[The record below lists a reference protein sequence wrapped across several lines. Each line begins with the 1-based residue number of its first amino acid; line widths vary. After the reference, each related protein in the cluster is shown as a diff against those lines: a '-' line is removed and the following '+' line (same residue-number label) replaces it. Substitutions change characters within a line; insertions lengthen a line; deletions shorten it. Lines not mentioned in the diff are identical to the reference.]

1 MANRFPLIVNEV
13 SKKIEELVSG
23 DNLDLSGNNI
33 IISSD
38 TGSGKYLTSDGTA
51 VSWGTP
57 GDVYLTQTQ
66 TLTNKTLTSA
76 IISGSQNTLSN
87 IPNNALSNSSIS
99 VNGTQ
104 ISLGGTVV
112 TPNDN
117 TTYAIS
123 ATDGLNA
130 TQKIVRL
137 TAGGSGTGTD
147 DVTIAVGA
155 PQSVPA
161 GSNAVALE
169 ISRAGDVIT
178 IAGSAPDADTITT
191 LQAAQG
197 GAAQTGAMK
206 ISGSGSTTVTQ
217 NAATNTIDVSSVYVD
232 TITRLRATSGQA
244 YASGDF
250 TFLATGATTV
260 AQGIDGNNDPTI
272 TFDSTNTV
280 TRVKGGTAGTLVS
293 GDVNILGG
301 TNVTVT
307 QAGNDV
313 TIASQDNDTVT
324 RLASGS
330 NAVTAG
336 DFKIAAAGASTVTQA
351 TVGGVTTIT
360 VSSVNSDTGASL
372 TASNGVLLSGLDFQ
386 LKNAANLTG
395 NTVMKWDSGNFQLA
409 DSLITDNGSTVTIGG
424 DLVVNGTQTI
434 LNTTTLEVEDNLIE
448 LRKGN
453 NISGA
458 DGGIQL
464 NRTTDGSG
472 NTTAYQRLEWYES
485 GAYWRSWDGS
495 VSRRFVTEGETQTL
509 TNKTLTSPICTNP
522 SLGAATA
529 TSVNGLQITSTASG
543 VLSITSGKTLDVQ
556 RDVTLTTDNAVAAVS
571 ANLRSGGN
579 VAYTSDTLAT
589 FASTTSTQLRGL
601 ISDTTGTGRLVF
613 QTSPNILTSMITT
626 STGFTLFN
634 TNATSITAF
643 GAASAI
649 TMGAAGGDFT
659 INQNLIV
666 NEDLT
671 VGTSITDNILLKGT
685 VNIDNADLVLFGTSN
700 DPFKIGRGNSSVNT
714 NIAIG
719 HDTLANNS
727 SGSQNIAIGM
737 ESQLTTNSGA
747 ANLSVG
753 HRALRANG
761 IGNDNIA
768 IGRDCLLVSLTGEK
782 NVAIGNNAMET
793 LTGGNANVC
802 IGYYAGYNVKGT
814 GNVIIGPADDANQTN
829 STFEPPNVNGDRQ
842 LVIGSGTEAWLRG
855 DANFDLT
862 LNKDVTINNDCLV
875 KGNLTVNGTT
885 TTVKSNVVEVA
896 DKAIE
901 LAAVVSITFAATVTD
916 GTANLTSITPTLGL
930 IPGMEVQTSTGGITI
945 PGGTTILSITN
956 NTAVLSN
963 NVTGNGTAQITAL
976 GPSDTAAHDGG
987 IIVKGT
993 TDKKILFKH
1002 QDGGVTYNTW
1012 VSSEHMDLADNKHY
1026 SINGVY
1032 IADENTRTIGPNLTG
1047 TGGSG
1052 SLTWTLGSALSLGDA
1067 SATSLNINASPSN
1080 LGQLNIL
1087 NTSDFSTASVST
1099 NTDNIW
1105 LVSDATSGDGVY
1117 GASIGFSRVQYSD
1130 RRAAAIATVQE
1141 GTDEDNVGLAFF
1153 THPSANASD
1162 PVVESLRVAAGGEI
1176 DTGTKTITGGN
1187 NLAIQNFRVKGIW
1200 SGNPSIGK
1208 EIELISGYDGNVKMA
1223 AIGYNLTDTSSTSGG
1238 TYGGD
1243 LVFHSQ
1249 PLYSSPTTP
1258 LPERLRITSHGSL
1271 FVSKLDGSDTGSSS
1285 PASGYNGI
1293 GTAVMN
1299 LVGSEIGGTVVAS
1312 VADNAISVAIRAPR
1326 RGCFAVITPYSN
1338 PSSTADAYP
1347 QPNTA
1352 CICYLDLGPS
1362 RNIQILSL
1370 GSVGS
1375 AVVGKNSYDATATNS
1390 DDNKLTVMAGSEE
1403 YYFHLVNREGT
1414 SEYRYKITFL

>member
-1 MANRFPLIVNEV
+1 M
-13 SKKIEELVSG
+13 
-23 DNLDLSGNNI
+23 
-33 IISSD
+33 
-38 TGSGKYLTSDGTA
+38 
-51 VSWGTP
+51 
-57 GDVYLTQTQ
+57 
-66 TLTNKTLTSA
+66 
-76 IISGSQNTLSN
+76 
-87 IPNNALSNSSIS
+87 
-99 VNGTQ
+99 
-104 ISLGGTVV
+104 
-112 TPNDN
+112 
-117 TTYAIS
+117 
-123 ATDGLNA
+123 
-130 TQKIVRL
+130 
-137 TAGGSGTGTD
+137 
-147 DVTIAVGA
+147 
-155 PQSVPA
+155 
-161 GSNAVALE
+161 
-169 ISRAGDVIT
+169 
-178 IAGSAPDADTITT
+178 
-191 LQAAQG
+191 
-197 GAAQTGAMK
+197 
-206 ISGSGSTTVTQ
+206 
-217 NAATNTIDVSSVYVD
+217 
-232 TITRLRATSGQA
+232 
-244 YASGDF
+244 
-250 TFLATGATTV
+250 
-260 AQGIDGNNDPTI
+260 
-272 TFDSTNTV
+272 
-280 TRVKGGTAGTLVS
+280 
-293 GDVNILGG
+293 
-301 TNVTVT
+301 
-307 QAGNDV
+307 
-313 TIASQDNDTVT
+313 
-324 RLASGS
+324 
-330 NAVTAG
+330 
-336 DFKIAAAGASTVTQA
+336 
-351 TVGGVTTIT
+351 
-360 VSSVNSDTGASL
+360 
-372 TASNGVLLSGLDFQ
+372 
-386 LKNAANLTG
+386 
-395 NTVMKWDSGNFQLA
+395 
-409 DSLITDNGSTVTIGG
+409 
-424 DLVVNGTQTI
+424 
-434 LNTTTLEVEDNLIE
+434 
-448 LRKGN
+448 
-453 NISGA
+453 
-458 DGGIQL
+458 
-464 NRTTDGSG
+464 
-472 NTTAYQRLEWYES
+472 
-485 GAYWRSWDGS
+485 
-495 VSRRFVTEGETQTL
+495 
-509 TNKTLTSPICTNP
+509 
-522 SLGAATA
+522 
-529 TSVNGLQITSTASG
+529 
-543 VLSITSGKTLDVQ
+543 
-556 RDVTLTTDNAVAAVS
+556 
-571 ANLRSGGN
+571 
-579 VAYTSDTLAT
+579 
-589 FASTTSTQLRGL
+589 

-1052 SLTWTLGSALSLGDA
+1052 SLTWTLGTAVSVPTDLSNV
-1067 SATSLNINASPSN
+1067 SS
-1080 LGQLNIL
+1080 NIL
-1087 NTSDFSTASVST
+1087 PDADNTRDLGSSTKRWANVYT
-1099 NTDNIW
+1099 ADAHFNNI
-1105 LVSDATSGDGVY
+1105 G
-1117 GASIGFSRVQYSD
+1117 
-1130 RRAAAIATVQE
+1130 
-1141 GTDEDNVGLAFF
+1141 
-1153 THPSANASD
+1153 
-1162 PVVESLRVAAGGEI
+1162 
-1176 DTGTKTITGGN
+1176 TGGN
-1187 NLAIQNFRVKGIW
+1187 DVDGSEGHWTMQEGESDMFLINRIT
-1200 SGNPSIGK
+1200 GK
-1208 EIELISGYDGNVKMA
+1208 KYKL
-1223 AIGYNLTDTSSTSGG
+1223 NLTE
-1238 TYGGD
+1238 
-1243 LVFHSQ
+1243 V
-1249 PLYSSPTTP
+1249 
-1258 LPERLRITSHGSL
+1258 
-1271 FVSKLDGSDTGSSS
+1271 
-1285 PASGYNGI
+1285 
-1293 GTAVMN
+1293 
-1299 LVGSEIGGTVVAS
+1299 
-1312 VADNAISVAIRAPR
+1312 
-1326 RGCFAVITPYSN
+1326 
-1338 PSSTADAYP
+1338 
-1347 QPNTA
+1347 
-1352 CICYLDLGPS
+1352 
-1362 RNIQILSL
+1362 
-1370 GSVGS
+1370 
-1375 AVVGKNSYDATATNS
+1375 
-1390 DDNKLTVMAGSEE
+1390 
-1403 YYFHLVNREGT
+1403 
-1414 SEYRYKITFL
+1414 